1 MEIKF
6 KILGKPRGNQR
17 PRMCVSFGKQVTYT
31 PKQTSEYEKLVK
43 ASYMAVSKIFFKKDI
58 PLEINITAFFNGKF
72 SNNAWATKKPD
83 SDNIIKIVLDGLNK
97 VAYYDDSQVCKV
109 NFEKKYADIPRV
121 EVKIKSLEEKSNM
134 KTTKI
139 YDDEK
144 MVYKNL
150 HPSRKSKIFYGTREP
165 WATPCGNC
173 YVNTVIF
180 RGRIYDEIK
189 EIKSNGVKFLLQI
202 SNGKDDITGQWNKP
216 TFAEC
221 SAFGETAKRIAK
233 EYKPKDEIWLTAKY
247 YSKEVDGKYY
257 KGFIVREIITEQEIE
272 KASEDLLDDL
282 PF

>member
-1 MEIKF
+1 MQSGWQDLKKSQRKEFQKKVEIKF
-6 KILGKPRGNQR
+6 KILGKPRGKQR
-17 PRMCVSFGKQVTYT
+17 PRMCVRFGKQVTYT

-43 ASYMAVSKIFFKKDI
+43 ASYMAVSKMFFKKDI
-58 PLEINITAFFNGKF
+58 PLEIDITAFFSGKY
-72 SNNAWATKKPD
+72 SDSGWATKKPD

-97 VAYYDDSQVCKV
+97 VAYYDDAQICKIH
-109 NFEKKYADIPRV
+109 FEKRYSEIPRV
-121 EVKIKSLEEKSNM
+121 EVKIKKLEEKTNM

-144 MVYKNL
+144 MVY
-150 HPSRKSKIFYGTREP
+150 S
-165 WATPCGNC
+165 GNC

-180 RGRIYDEIK
+180 RGRIYDELK
-189 EIKSNGVKFLLQI
+189 EIKSNGIKFLLQI
-202 SNGKDDITGQWNKP
+202 SNGKDDITGNWNKP

-221 SAFGETAKRIAK
+221 CAFGETAKRIAK

-272 KASEDLLDDL
+272 KASEELLDDL

>member
-1 MEIKF
+1 
-6 KILGKPRGNQR
+6 
-17 PRMCVSFGKQVTYT
+17 MCVRFGKQITYT

-97 VAYYDDSQVCKV
+97 IAYHDDAQICKLS
-109 NFEKKYADIPRV
+109 FEKRYSKIPRV

-139 YDDEK
+139 YDD
-144 MVYKNL
+144 
-150 HPSRKSKIFYGTREP
+150 F
-165 WATPCGNC
+165 
-173 YVNTVIF
+173 
-180 RGRIYDEIK
+180 K
-189 EIKSNGVKFLLQI
+189 EIKSNGIKFLLQI

-221 SAFGETAKRIAK
+221 CAFGETAKRIAK
-233 EYKPKDEIWLTAKY
+233 EYRSKDEIWLTAKY

-272 KASEDLLDDL
+272 KASEELLDDL